1 MTREARIWEAFNNG
15 ELEQDT
21 AGLMLQDTEMV
32 YKAIE
37 REYITPEFGAEL
49 LALPTYDEYM
59 EAKHT
64 A

>member
-15 ELEQDT
+15 ELAQDT
-21 AGLMLQDTEMV
+21 AGLMVQGTEMV
-32 YKAIE
+32 RKAIE

-49 LALPTYDEYM
+49 LSLPTNDEYM
-59 EAKHT
+59 RARY